1 MKILCISSIVGIS
14 SRVCIVLALIGSAF
28 LHDFVHGQF
37 VFVVAGYQ
45 NRAAAAIR
53 ELRAANQ
60 RIVQIARVAILHL
73 QIEL

>member
-14 SRVCIVLALIGSAF
+14 SHICIILVLIGSGF

-37 VFVVAGYQ
+37 VLVVAGYQ
-45 NRAAAAIR
+45 NRAATAIR
-53 ELRAANQ
+53 KLCAANQ
-60 RIVQIARVAILHL
+60 RVVQIARVAILHL